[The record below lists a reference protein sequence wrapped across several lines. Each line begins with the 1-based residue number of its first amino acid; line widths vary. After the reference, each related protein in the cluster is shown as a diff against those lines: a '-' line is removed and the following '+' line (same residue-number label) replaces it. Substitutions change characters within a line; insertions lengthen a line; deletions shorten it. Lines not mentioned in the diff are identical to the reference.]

1 MFICNPLTQ
10 FRIILYNILFFL
22 NIPITNS
29 FIYMCIAA
37 LFIYLFFYINLSKIY
52 LLPTIWQHNIEFI
65 YDFVLQIMR
74 QQINNIISLKYFPLI
89 FNIFILILIFN
100 INGLLPYS
108 FTVTSQII
116 VTLQLSLSLFIGVII
131 MGFYNKN
138 ISFLLLFVPK
148 NIPKVLI
155 PFLTIIEITSFLIRP
170 FSLSVRLFA
179 NMLAGHTLL
188 YIIASFNFYILTNYL
203 LILILPLLFI
213 FFILILEFAIAFVQA
228 YIFVILI
235 SIYLNDLYDSH

>member
-1 MFICNPLTQ
+1 MLINPLNQ
-10 FRIILYNILFFL
+10 FKIIIYDVIF
-22 NIPITNS
+22 NIPITN
-29 FIYMCIAA
+29 FLVYLCIAII
-37 LFIYLFFYINLSKIY
+37 FILLFFYINLLKVY
-52 LLPTIWQHNIEFI
+52 LIPTIWQYNIEFI
-65 YDFVLQIMR
+65 YDFVLQIMK
-74 QQINNIISLKYFPLI
+74 QQINNIISLKYFPLV
-89 FNIFILILIFN
+89 FNIFIIILIFN

-108 FTVTSQII
+108 FTITSQII
-116 VTLQLSLSLFIGVII
+116 VTFQLALSLFIGIVII
-131 MGFYNKN
+131 GFYNKN
-138 ISFLLLFVPK
+138 IKFLLLFVPK
-148 NIPKVLI
+148 NIPKILV
-155 PFLTIIEITSFLIRP
+155 PFLTLIEIVSFFIRP

-188 YIIASFNFYILTNYL
+188 FILASFNFFILLNYV

>member
-1 MFICNPLTQ
+1 M
-10 FRIILYNILFFL
+10 
-22 NIPITNS
+22 
-29 FIYMCIAA
+29 
-37 LFIYLFFYINLSKIY
+37 K
-52 LLPTIWQHNIEFI
+52 
-65 YDFVLQIMR
+65 
-74 QQINNIISLKYFPLI
+74 QQINNIISLKYFPLV

-108 FTVTSQII
+108 FTITSQII
-116 VTLQLSLSLFIGVII
+116 VTLQLALSMFIGII
-131 MGFYNKN
+131 IIGFYNKDLK
-138 ISFLLLFVPK
+138 FLLLFVPK
-148 NIPKVLI
+148 NIPKILV
-155 PFLTIIEITSFLIRP
+155 PFLTLIEIVSFLIRP

-188 YIIASFNFYILTNYL
+188 FIIASFNFFIAINYILV
-203 LILILPLLFI
+203 LILPLFFI

>member
-1 MFICNPLTQ
+1 MFIINPLNQ
-10 FRIILYNILFFL
+10 FKIIIYDVIF
-22 NIPITNS
+22 NIPITNF
-29 FIYMCIAA
+29 FIYMCIAII
-37 LFIYLFFYINLSKIY
+37 FISLFFYINLLKVY
-52 LLPTIWQHNIEFI
+52 LLPTIWQNNIEFL
-65 YDFVLQIMR
+65 YDFVLQIMK
-74 QQINNIISLKYFPLI
+74 QQINNIISLKYFPLV

-108 FTVTSQII
+108 FTITSQII
-116 VTLQLSLSLFIGVII
+116 VTLQLALSMFIGII
-131 MGFYNKN
+131 IIGFYNKDLK
-138 ISFLLLFVPK
+138 FLLLFVPK
-148 NIPKVLI
+148 NIPKILV
-155 PFLTIIEITSFLIRP
+155 PFLTLIEIVSFLIRP

-188 YIIASFNFYILTNYL
+188 FIIASFNFFIAINYILV
-203 LILILPLLFI
+203 LILPLFFI

>member
-1 MFICNPLTQ
+1 MFIINPLNQ
-10 FRIILYNILFFL
+10 FKIIIYDVIF
-22 NIPITNS
+22 NIPITNF
-29 FIYMCIAA
+29 FIYMCIAII
-37 LFIYLFFYINLSKIY
+37 FISLFFYINLLKVY
-52 LLPTIWQHNIEFI
+52 LLPTIWQNNIEFL
-65 YDFVLQIMR
+65 YDFVLQIMK
-74 QQINNIISLKYFPLI
+74 QQINNIISLKYFPLV

-108 FTVTSQII
+108 FTITSQII
-116 VTLQLSLSLFIGVII
+116 VTLQLALSMFIGII
-131 MGFYNKN
+131 IIGFYNKDLK
-138 ISFLLLFVPK
+138 FLLLFVPK
-148 NIPKVLI
+148 NIPKILV
-155 PFLTIIEITSFLIRP
+155 PFLTLIEVVSFLIRP

-188 YIIASFNFYILTNYL
+188 FIIASFNFFIAINYILV
-203 LILILPLLFI
+203 LILPLFFI